1 MSKNVK
7 VSLIVLLGLIII
19 TAGILGAAALL
30 SRLSIKSSNSYSG
43 LIPPVLNVKKG
54 HVRESAITVKGVAE
68 KNVVSD
74 IGAFSCTISCNAP
87 DIKSGYEEINRLNAI
102 LLKKFAE
109 LGIKAEW
116 VENDSVDYNRV
127 TERITYKDEKTG
139 QTRIEDKFKCYTFTR
154 SCRVRTNEVK
164 VLEGASVKL
173 YELTKDGIAISVT
186 SVEYF
191 ISNPE
196 QYKLELV
203 DAATQSAYK
212 RAQVVAQTC
221 GSKLGKLLTARQGV
235 IQITRPASDDTSD
248 YGTYDTR
255 TINKVMRLVVTLD
268 FALE

>member
-1 MSKNVK
+1 M
-7 VSLIVLLGLIII
+7 
-19 TAGILGAAALL
+19 
-30 SRLSIKSSNSYSG
+30 
-43 LIPPVLNVKKG
+43 
-54 HVRESAITVKGVAE
+54 
-68 KNVVSD
+68 
-74 IGAFSCTISCNAP
+74 
-87 DIKSGYEEINRLNAI
+87 
-102 LLKKFAE
+102 LKKFAE
-109 LGIKAEW
+109 IGIKPEW

-127 TERITYKDEKTG
+127 TKTVTVKEKDKTVSK
-139 QTRIEDKFKCYTFTR
+139 EEFSHYSFVR
-154 SCRVRTNEVK
+154 SCRIRTKEVK
-164 VLEGASVKL
+164 VLEKASVRL
-173 YELTKDGIAISVT
+173 YELTKDGVDISVS

-212 RAQVVAQTC
+212 RANVVAQTC
-221 GSKLGKLLTARQGV
+221 GSKLGRLLTARQGV